1 MGEMAEVT
9 LSLPP
14 SLPSLLI
21 PQASVQQH
29 FGRTGVWKL
38 NLNHIEFADVK
49 WGAYSL
55 DGWVQALEG
64 LQVGN
69 EVIVYSEKT
78 LQPNTR
84 FRVVSDLIAKP
95 QS

>member
-1 MGEMAEVT
+1 M
-9 LSLPP
+9 
-14 SLPSLLI
+14 I

-29 FGRTGVWKL
+29 QGRTGVWKL
-38 NLNHIEFADVK
+38 KSNHIEFTDVK
-49 WGAYSL
+49 WGAFSL

-64 LQVGN
+64 LKVGD
-69 EVIVYSEKT
+69 EVVVYSEKP